1 MQGVIY
7 YLLSGAHK
15 GKELF
20 QEKCALLPAMRVIEK
35 LVIRAKDKKK
45 GNIKYL
51 NVTIRAEG

>member
-1 MQGVIY
+1 MQSLY
-7 YLLSGAHK
+7 YLLSGAHQ

-45 GNIKYL
+45 ENINIL
-51 NVTIRAEG
+51 I